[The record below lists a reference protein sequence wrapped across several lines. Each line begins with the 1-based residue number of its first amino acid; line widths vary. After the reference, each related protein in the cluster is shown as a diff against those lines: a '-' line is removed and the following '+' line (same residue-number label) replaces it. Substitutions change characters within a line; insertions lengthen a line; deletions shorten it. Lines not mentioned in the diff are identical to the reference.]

1 MAVTPALWARRSC
14 HEGRYCCSSCS
25 SSSFEAVEVVVEVRE
40 EGRPEKRNVASSP
53 PENTAVPEEEKE
65 SVQASRSCARISF
78 AVPSTSAA
86 GSEVSTK
93 YT

>member
-1 MAVTPALWARRSC
+1 M
-14 HEGRYCCSSCS
+14 GGYSSAS
-25 SSSFEAVEVVVEVRE
+25 SSEVRE
-40 EGRPEKRNVASSP
+40 EVVGEVREAGRLEKRRAASSP
-53 PENTAVPEEEKE
+53 PENTAVPEAEKE

-86 GSEVSTK
+86 GSEVSTR